1 MSKLTAMMSGSEGI
15 MKAYETGA
23 FTDLTITCGGKD
35 IKVHKL
41 VVCTQSEVLRK
52 TATNGF
58 KESLTSVIN
67 LPDDDL
73 ALVERMIEALY
84 SSTYDS
90 TVSDAEQATYGCH
103 GFELH
108 AAMYAIADK
117 YGLAELKHLAQHR
130 YRALQLP
137 THEAKIAFL
146 KSIARIYSTTPAH
159 DQSLRKIAL
168 HWVKQKPFVGVDEEV
183 KEFLRDVLEEVPDFN
198 WELHLSW
205 MGDRVEIENSVTP
218 SKRAASISNGS
229 GNRRAVKRSKE

>member
-1 MSKLTAMMSGSEGI
+1 MAKISKSTNSLFVPSLKSLERLLPTASRLDVVTYAAKLISLLTKM
-15 MKAYETGA
+15 
-23 FTDLTITCGGKD
+23 
-35 IKVHKL
+35 
-41 VVCTQSEVLRK
+41 Q
-52 TATNGF
+52 
-58 KESLTSVIN
+58 ESLTSVIN

-205 MGDRVEIENSVTP
+205 MGDR
-218 SKRAASISNGS
+218 
-229 GNRRAVKRSKE
+229 